1 MIPKQIVITNFLEK
15 LRKFSFVFVRKIQF
29 MKDVNAGLFRNPLSV
44 NPGQKWSTGRW
55 GVKFSFISEFNV
67 IYEKFS
73 VGKLRNLTVAQNNIP
88 NSNMGKRDFIVFVF
102 FILTVSKA
110 RAPLFH

>member
-1 MIPKQIVITNFLEK
+1 MIFKIFETSRFRIIKLYYSKISNF
-15 LRKFSFVFVRKIQF
+15 
-29 MKDVNAGLFRNPLSV
+29 AALFLNPLSV
-44 NPGQKWSTGRW
+44 NPDQNWSNRRR
-55 GVKFSFISEFNV
+55 GVKFSFFSDLTV

-110 RAPLFH
+110 RAPLFY